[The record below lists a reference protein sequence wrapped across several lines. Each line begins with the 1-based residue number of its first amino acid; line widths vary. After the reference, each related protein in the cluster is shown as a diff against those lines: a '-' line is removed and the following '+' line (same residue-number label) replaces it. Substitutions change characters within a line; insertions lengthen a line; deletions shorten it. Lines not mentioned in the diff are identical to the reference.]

1 MELQIRGL
9 TYDLLLLE
17 RKLEEKRKEEFR
29 SDWVRIYKM
38 KYISMVAGQDREDMV
53 WYRRSEQRRGGQGG
67 GVVRRHDLLVR
78 STAVH

>member
-53 WYRRSEQRRGGQGG
+53 WYRRSEQRRGGQGRAWCD
-67 GVVRRHDLLVR
+67 VMI
-78 STAVH
+78 S